1 MAMLST
7 QDRAEIATEG
17 MRDSRLGTLTGM
29 TKAQW
34 RAAVDAADPWPDA
47 NTASYNAA
55 LPQPA
60 CGAMTTPEKTLLLV
74 YVISKRFIRGA

>member
-1 MAMLST
+1 MATLST
-7 QDRAEIATEG
+7 QDRAEIAADG

-34 RAAVDAADPWPDA
+34 RAAVDAADA

-60 CGAMTTPEKTLLLV
+60 RGAMTTPQKALLLV